1 MVIGSDEL
9 KLIGFA
15 LLIVLGLG
23 TMALVKRLTKK
34 K

>member
-9 KLIGFA
+9 KLIGFV

-23 TMALVKRLTKK
+23 TIALVKRLTKK